1 MRRVWVILQKEWLE
15 LRQDRLILIGTFGPA
30 IMLTLLPLLGM
41 WAVRHAPDSPP
52 QDDSTLAAANPALLG
67 LTGREFGQ
75 AILGQQLSV
84 LFFLLPLIIP
94 SVIAAYSVVGEKAGR
109 TLEPLLATPLRT
121 WQLLLG
127 KTLAA
132 LLPAVAVTWTL
143 GGIFVLGV
151 RSIAISPRVTDAI
164 VSPGWVII
172 LTLCTPLLAL
182 VTIALMVAISA
193 RVNDPRTVQQVSG
206 VLVLPIVTVV
216 AGQVSGRLV
225 LNPPAALGITAILA
239 LLAALALWAATRLFG
254 REVVLT
260 RWR

>member
-1 MRRVWVILQKEWLE
+1 
-15 LRQDRLILIGTFGPA
+15 
-30 IMLTLLPLLGM
+30 M
-41 WAVRHAPDSPP
+41 WAVRHAPDAPP
-52 QDDSTLAAANPALLG
+52 NDNTTLAEANPALLG
-67 LTGREFGQ
+67 LGGREFGQ

-132 LLPAVAVTWTL
+132 LLPAVTVTWLL
-143 GGIFVLGV
+143 GGIFVLGIRAFAV
-151 RSIAISPRVTDAI
+151 SPRVVDAI
-164 VSPGWVII
+164 ISPGWVII

-193 RVNDPRTVQQVSG
+193 RVNDPRTAQQVSG
-206 VLVLPIVTVV
+206 VLVLPVVTVV
-216 AGQVSGRLV
+216 VGQVSGRLV
-225 LNPPAALGITAILA
+225 LNPSAALGITAV
-239 LLAALALWAATRLFG
+239 LLLVATLALWAATRLFG

>member
-1 MRRVWVILQKEWLE
+1 MRRVWVLLRKEWLE
-15 LRQDRLILIGTFGPA
+15 LRQDRLILLGTFGPA
-30 IMLTLLPLLGM
+30 IILTLIPLLGM
-41 WAVRHAPDSPP
+41 WAVRHAPDGPP
-52 QDDSTLAAANPALLG
+52 NDNTTLAEANPALLG
-67 LTGREFGQ
+67 LGGREFGQ

-109 TLEPLLATPLRT
+109 TLEPLLASPLRT

-132 LLPAVAVTWTL
+132 LLPAVAVTWIL
-143 GGIFVLGV
+143 GGLFVLGIRAFAV
-151 RSIAISPRVTDAI
+151 SQRVVDAI
-164 VSPGWVII
+164 ISPGWVII
-172 LTLCTPLLAL
+172 LMLCTPLLAL

-193 RVNDPRTVQQVSG
+193 RVNDPRTAQQISG
-206 VLVLPIVTVV
+206 VLVLPIVTIVV
-216 AGQVSGRLV
+216 GQVSGRLV
-225 LNPPAALGITAILA
+225 LNPSAALGITAIL
-239 LLAALALWAATRLFG
+239 LLIATLALWAATRLFA

>member
-1 MRRVWVILQKEWLE
+1 MRRIWVLLQKEWLE
-15 LRQDRLILIGTFGPA
+15 LRQDRLILLGTFGPA
-30 IMLTLLPLLGM
+30 VFLTLMPLLGM
-41 WAVRHAPDSPP
+41 WAVRHAPDAPP
-52 QDDSTLAAANPALLG
+52 NDNTTLAEANPALLG
-67 LTGREFGQ
+67 LGGREFGQ

-132 LLPAVAVTWTL
+132 LLPAVTVTWLL
-143 GGIFVLGV
+143 GGIFVLGIRTFAV
-151 RSIAISPRVTDAI
+151 SPRVIDAI
-164 VSPGWVII
+164 ISPGWVII

-193 RVNDPRTVQQVSG
+193 RVNDPRTAQQVSG
-206 VLVLPIVTVV
+206 VLVLPVVTVV
-216 AGQVSGRLV
+216 VGQVSGRLV
-225 LNPPAALGITAILA
+225 LNPSAAFGITAV
-239 LLAALALWAATRLFG
+239 LLLIATLALWGATRLFG

>member
-1 MRRVWVILQKEWLE
+1 
-15 LRQDRLILIGTFGPA
+15 
-30 IMLTLLPLLGM
+30 M

-52 QDDSTLAAANPALLG
+52 NDDTTLAEANPLLLG
-67 LTGREFGQ
+67 LGGREFGQ

-109 TLEPLLATPLRT
+109 TLEPLLASPLHT

-132 LLPAVAVTWTL
+132 LIPAITVTWLL
-143 GGIFVLGV
+143 GGIFTFGIHSLAV
-151 RSIAISPRVTDAI
+151 SQRVIDAVI
-164 VSPGWVII
+164 TPGWVII
-172 LTLCTPLLAL
+172 LAFCTPLLAM
-182 VTIALMVAISA
+182 VTIALMVAVSA
-193 RVNDPRTVQQVSG
+193 RVSDPRTAQQVSG
-206 VLVLPIVTVV
+206 VLILPVVTVV
-216 AGQVSGRLV
+216 VGQVSGRLV
-225 LNPPAALGITAILA
+225 LNPS
-239 LLAALALWAATRLFG
+239 AALAITAVLILVATLALWGATKLFG

>member
-1 MRRVWVILQKEWLE
+1 MRRIWVLLQKEWLE
-15 LRQDRLILIGTFGPA
+15 LRQDRLILLGTFGPA
-30 IMLTLLPLLGM
+30 VFLTLMPLLGM
-41 WAVRHAPDSPP
+41 WAVRHAPDAPP
-52 QDDSTLAAANPALLG
+52 NDNTTLAEANPALLG
-67 LTGREFGQ
+67 LGGREFGQ

-94 SVIAAYSVVGEKAGR
+94 SVIAAYSIVGEKAGR

-132 LLPAVAVTWTL
+132 LLPAVTVTWLL
-143 GGIFVLGV
+143 GGIFVLGIRTFAV
-151 RSIAISPRVTDAI
+151 SPRVIDAI
-164 VSPGWVII
+164 ISPGWVII

-193 RVNDPRTVQQVSG
+193 RVNDPRTAQQVSG
-206 VLVLPIVTVV
+206 VLVLPVVTVV
-216 AGQVSGRLV
+216 VGQVSGRLV
-225 LNPPAALGITAILA
+225 LNPSAAFGITAV
-239 LLAALALWAATRLFG
+239 LLLIATLALWAATRLFG

>member
-1 MRRVWVILQKEWLE
+1 MKRVLVILQKEWLE

-30 IMLTLLPLLGM
+30 IMLTLLPLFEM
-41 WAVRHAPDSPP
+41 WAVRRAPDSPAR
-52 QDDSTLAAANPALLG
+52 DDNTLTAANAALLG

-94 SVIAAYSVVGEKAGR
+94 SVIAAYSIVGEKAGR
-109 TLEPLLATPLRT
+109 TLEPLLATPLHT

-132 LLPAVAVTWTL
+132 LLPAVAVTWGL
-143 GGIFVLGV
+143 SGIFVLGIRGLAV
-151 RSIAISPRVTDAI
+151 SSRVVDAVI
-164 VSPGWVII
+164 SPGWVIVLI
-172 LTLCTPLLAL
+172 CCTPLLAL

-193 RVNDPRTVQQVSG
+193 RVTDPRTAQQVSG

-216 AGQVSGRLV
+216 VGQVTGKLV
-225 LNPPAALGITAILA
+225 LNPSTALGMTAFLA
-239 LLAALALWAATRLFG
+239 LLATLALWAATRLFG